1 MLSQSEPLVIA
12 AGPLLAA
19 GEGVVTLIV
28 IALTVASWIV
38 NLVSQYSQAKPQ
50 PVVRPRGNRPQ
61 DRDNSGGGDQDRSQR
76 GNPQKKRPQP
86 ESRPQGQKKPP
97 KPPPQRRPVA
107 PAATVPSDQEQP
119 RRPLGGSISGRHLE
133 TQSLGQGVR
142 ESVRDHMVDHTL
154 AKTVA
159 RDMQPTVGAAVQE
172 HLGAF
177 STGMAPPAPGSA
189 VSGRTTAETV
199 VGLFS
204 NPEMLRQTMLAN
216 IVLSKP
222 LALSKRQ
229 PGGL

>member
-1 MLSQSEPLVIA
+1 MLSHSEPLLVV

-38 NLVSQYSQAKPQ
+38 NMVSQYSQTKPQ
-50 PVVRPRGNRPQ
+50 PVVRPRGNRPPE
-61 DRDNSGGGDQDRSQR
+61 RDSDQERSQR
-76 GNPQKKRPQP
+76 GNAQKKRSQP
-86 ESRPQGQKKPP
+86 ETRPQGQKKPP
-97 KPPPQRRPVA
+97 KPPPPRRPVA
-107 PAATVPSDQEQP
+107 PAESMPSDQEQP
-119 RRPLGGSISGRHLE
+119 RRPLGGAISGRHLE

-159 RDMQPTVGAAVQE
+159 QDMKQTVGAAVQE

-177 STGMAPPAPGSA
+177 STGAAPAAPGLVEFGRSSA
-189 VSGRTTAETV
+189 DTV
-199 VGLFS
+199 AGMFR
-204 NPEMLRQTMLAN
+204 NPETLRQTMLAN

-222 LALSKRQ
+222 IALAKRK
-229 PGGL
+229 PGAL